1 MGSTELRALF
11 WISALV
17 TGWAYLGYPL
27 YLALQARLRPAPPV
41 RKAHAT
47 PPVSVVI
54 VAHNEE
60 SRLARK
66 IRNCLDLDYPRDRL
80 EVLVA
85 SDGSTD
91 GTAEVAEGFAAEG
104 VRLLPL
110 PGPRGKAAALNAV
123 VPQASGE
130 VLLLCDARQ
139 ELERGALRELVA
151 NLADPTVGAA
161 SGELHIRSG
170 SSSAAEGVGAY
181 WRFEKGVRRLE
192 SRLGSTVG
200 VTGAIYV
207 VRRRLVPTLDPRTI
221 LDDVAIPMDVA
232 RAGYRVIF
240 EPAARA
246 WDEPVEDG
254 RREFR
259 RKVRTLAGNYQLVAL
274 DPSLLLPWRNP
285 LLLAFLSHKL
295 SRLLVPW
302 CLLAAVVTSLVLA
315 LRGSDFFAA
324 ALALQATF
332 YVLAGAGWLLKGSP
346 HRPRLLSIPYAVV
359 LLNLAAA
366 AAFCDFLSGRQRAAW
381 RAGS

>member
-27 YLALQARLRPAPPV
+27 YLALRARLRPAPPV
-41 RKAHAT
+41 RKAPAT

-170 SSSAAEGVGAY
+170 SSSA
-181 WRFEKGVRRLE
+181 
-192 SRLGSTVG
+192 
-200 VTGAIYV
+200 
-207 VRRRLVPTLDPRTI
+207 
-221 LDDVAIPMDVA
+221 
-232 RAGYRVIF
+232 
-240 EPAARA
+240 
-246 WDEPVEDG
+246 
-254 RREFR
+254 
-259 RKVRTLAGNYQLVAL
+259 
-274 DPSLLLPWRNP
+274 
-285 LLLAFLSHKL
+285 
-295 SRLLVPW
+295 
-302 CLLAAVVTSLVLA
+302 
-315 LRGSDFFAA
+315 
-324 ALALQATF
+324 
-332 YVLAGAGWLLKGSP
+332 
-346 HRPRLLSIPYAVV
+346 
-359 LLNLAAA
+359 
-366 AAFCDFLSGRQRAAW
+366 
-381 RAGS
+381 